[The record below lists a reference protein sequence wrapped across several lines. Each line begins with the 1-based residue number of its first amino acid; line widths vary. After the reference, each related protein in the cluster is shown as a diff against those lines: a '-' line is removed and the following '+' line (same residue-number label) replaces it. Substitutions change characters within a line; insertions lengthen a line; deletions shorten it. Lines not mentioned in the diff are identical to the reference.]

1 MVVDSWLDVQDNG
14 SERRGEERRGGE
26 PSVNH
31 STRVRN
37 VVTETNLLPAVFAFV
52 AVMVLLSSWTST
64 SITPL
69 ISLGFPGKSEYCEYL
84 SVNI

>member
-1 MVVDSWLDVQDNG
+1 MKV
-14 SERRGEERRGGE
+14 RGEEKRRGE

-37 VVTETNLLPAVFAFV
+37 VVTDLKHHDTGTGILLPVFAFV

-64 SITPL
+64 SIHNAL
-69 ISLGFPGKSEYCEYL
+69 RSFPWDFRESP
-84 SVNI
+84 NIANICP

>member
-1 MVVDSWLDVQDNG
+1 MEV
-14 SERRGEERRGGE
+14 RGEERRGGE

-37 VVTETNLLPAVFAFV
+37 VVTETILLPAVFAFV

-64 SITPL
+64 K
-69 ISLGFPGKSEYCEYL
+69 GPGIVRMTSSCEPAFY
-84 SVNI
+84 

>member
-1 MVVDSWLDVQDNG
+1 MEVRG
-14 SERRGEERRGGE
+14 EERRGEERRGGE

-37 VVTETNLLPAVFAFV
+37 VVTETILLPAVFAFV

-64 SITPL
+64 SIHNAL
-69 ISLGFPGKSEYCEYL
+69 RSFPWDFRESP
-84 SVNI
+84 NIANICP